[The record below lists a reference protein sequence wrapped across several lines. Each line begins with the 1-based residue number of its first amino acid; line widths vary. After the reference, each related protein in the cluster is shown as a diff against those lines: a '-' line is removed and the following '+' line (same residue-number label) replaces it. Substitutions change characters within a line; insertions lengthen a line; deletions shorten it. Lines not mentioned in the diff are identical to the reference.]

1 MLKKLLKQYIVDNVP
16 QEEVAILFSGGLDS
30 LSILLTL
37 LDLGY
42 KPTLYTFYLEGLISK
57 DLELSRRISQHHNV
71 PLVEV
76 EIKKDIEL
84 MVSQSKALIKKY
96 GLTKKTQIQVMHPL
110 SNVFPLIKE
119 DYVFTGIGADTLY
132 GSARKFKKLI
142 HDEQAFYN
150 ARVEAIR
157 KPESAS
163 YIYIKNAIEEM
174 GKVCVSP
181 YKQSEDIIN
190 YFLQLPVSEIRYG
203 KQKKQTYEAFKQEID
218 ELSLYRRN
226 SSMQVNS
233 GIREFHDELLKS
245 EYNTGN
251 YKSVVGIY
259 NTFIREMEQ

>member
-1 MLKKLLKQYIVDNVP
+1 MWKQR
-16 QEEVAILFSGGLDS
+16 SC
-30 LSILLTL
+30 
-37 LDLGY
+37 
-42 KPTLYTFYLEGLISK
+42 YTRREGAQGKVRTSSK
-57 DLELSRRISQHHNV
+57 DSDWLSV
-71 PLVEV
+71 LC
-76 EIKKDIEL
+76 
-84 MVSQSKALIKKY
+84 
-96 GLTKKTQIQVMHPL
+96 
-110 SNVFPLIKE
+110 
-119 DYVFTGIGADTLY
+119 
-132 GSARKFKKLI
+132 
-142 HDEQAFYN
+142 
-150 ARVEAIR
+150 
-157 KPESAS
+157 
-163 YIYIKNAIEEM
+163 
-174 GKVCVSP
+174 KVCVSP

>member
-1 MLKKLLKQYIVDNVP
+1 M
-16 QEEVAILFSGGLDS
+16 
-30 LSILLTL
+30 
-37 LDLGY
+37 
-42 KPTLYTFYLEGLISK
+42 
-57 DLELSRRISQHHNV
+57 
-71 PLVEV
+71 
-76 EIKKDIEL
+76 EIKRDIEL